1 LNRNVI
7 IILCIVVGVTAL
19 LVLGKHGSKQP
30 VASDGTNMA
39 PPPPGAGDP
48 PPGSVA
54 PDFTLPGLPDGKP
67 VQLSSLRGK
76 AILVNFWATWCGPC
90 KIEMPWLED
99 MQKKYGPQ
107 GFQILGVAM
116 DDTDDEKPIIDFAKK
131 MGVSYTI
138 LKGNSKVGDMYGGV
152 DRLPLS
158 YFVDRSGKVVRE
170 IVGAPMQETM
180 IEDAVKEALGPAK

>member
-19 LVLGKHGSKQP
+19 LVLCKHGSKQP

-39 PPPPGAGDP
+39 PPPGIGDP
-48 PPGSVA
+48 PAGSLA

>member
-1 LNRNVI
+1 MNRNVI
-7 IILCIVVGVTAL
+7 IILCIVIGVTGL
-19 LVLGKHGSKQP
+19 LMLGKLGSKPP
-30 VASDGTNMA
+30 VASDGTNTA
-39 PPPPGAGDP
+39 PPPSAGDP
-48 PPGSVA
+48 PAGSLA
-54 PDFTLPGLPDGKP
+54 PDFTLPTLPDGKA

-76 AILVNFWATWCGPC
+76 AVLINFWATWCGPC

-116 DDTDDEKPIIDFAKK
+116 DDTDDEKAIIDFAKK

-138 LKGNSKVGDMYGGV
+138 LKGTSKVGDLYGGI

-158 YFVDRSGKVVRE
+158 YFVDRSGKIVRE
-170 IVGAPMQETM
+170 IVGAPMKETM
-180 IEDAVKEALGPAK
+180 IEDAVKEALGPGK